1 MNVTQFIP
9 GGNVPAAGGLLFCY
23 QAGTSTKQNM
33 FTDNT
38 GVPTWTNPLV
48 LDSGG
53 NQGGEVWIPA
63 GLPAKFVLAPS
74 NDTDPPASPYW
85 SRDNISGINDPSSF
99 QTEWVPSGLSATF
112 VNGSTFTFSGA
123 DQTGVFTTGRR
134 LKTVNTAGTLY
145 STITSSA
152 FSTSTTTIGIASDT
166 TGIDSGLSATNYG
179 IINPVNDSLPNFVS
193 VRRFGAKGDGVTD
206 DTAAIQ
212 AAHDNCPSG
221 SDLLFPAAPLG
232 YLISSTITHS
242 RNVRFV
248 FQGKR
253 AVTATDLPGSYLL
266 KKSTMTTAAANIT
279 INGATWSGG
288 GVLGQAG
295 NTGNGIVV
303 LANNVILDQVM
314 SNLMGN
320 DGIRIGADVDGTN
333 SNIFLLIKPVCSFNG
348 RRGIYVHDAGASIDA
363 NAGTIICPFVQSN
376 SEDGLRFES
385 SVENT
390 VIGALCE
397 ANGGVG
403 IRFATG
409 STLNKVYGGDCEAN
423 TGQDI
428 QIDSGASFTKL
439 EVDPASA
446 GKITDNGTNTE
457 WVSPKFGSR
466 RRTQRGANVATANNL
481 TLGMDG
487 NNFALTATTQINL
500 INNVGWVDGD
510 IFRIFLEGGAV
521 TVKNNQAASTTFR
534 PILTSTGADYVS
546 GGAGLGVLTLMY
558 DGGANLFR
566 ETSRVG

>member
-1 MNVTQFIP
+1 
-9 GGNVPAAGGLLFCY
+9 
-23 QAGTSTKQNM
+23 
-33 FTDNT
+33 
-38 GVPTWTNPLV
+38 
-48 LDSGG
+48 
-53 NQGGEVWIPA
+53 
-63 GLPAKFVLAPS
+63 
-74 NDTDPPASPYW
+74 
-85 SRDNISGINDPSSF
+85 
-99 QTEWVPSGLSATF
+99 
-112 VNGSTFTFSGA
+112 
-123 DQTGVFTTGRR
+123 
-134 LKTVNTAGTLY
+134 
-145 STITSSA
+145 
-152 FSTSTTTIGIASDT
+152 
-166 TGIDSGLSATNYG
+166 
-179 IINPVNDSLPNFVS
+179 
-193 VRRFGAKGDGVTD
+193 
-206 DTAAIQ
+206 
-212 AAHDNCPSG
+212 
-221 SDLLFPAAPLG
+221 
-232 YLISSTITHS
+232 
-242 RNVRFV
+242 
-248 FQGKR
+248 
-253 AVTATDLPGSYLL
+253 
-266 KKSTMTTAAANIT
+266 
-279 INGATWSGG
+279 
-288 GVLGQAG
+288 
-295 NTGNGIVV
+295 
-303 LANNVILDQVM
+303 
-314 SNLMGN
+314 MGN